1 MLTDR
6 IGMNMAKA
14 KRNISVNGMTI
25 PEWGLIKK
33 DIKPFK
39 NSNGVMM
46 NYSRLLQ
53 GAMYYVHYE
62 VPTKNL
68 VASFV
73 KYCERFDKKKAAL
86 LKLLP
91 DYDFLSVGKYT
102 YLAIKGVELEDSSL
116 EYIERKYKEFLD
128 KAEKIATIKNE
139 EAKQKSTAPVMSIQG
154 RMREQV
160 SNLCADWDE
169 LVDQL
174 CFGKDFDL
182 NKFNPHGQMQAYNG
196 GLIKAA
202 HAKIIKDM
210 YEPLYQEAQEVVE
223 FKDEQLKEGYAYM
236 TAKKRKEFLA
246 FYEKIMIAC
255 DTFINT
261 GKAVRKPRVKK
272 APSKEKLIAK
282 IKYKENEPSI
292 GLASVNPLSIIDCNT
307 LWVYNTK
314 NRKLGCY
321 VADSLG
327 QVLSIKGTSI
337 VGFDSKKSVC
347 KTVRK
352 PEILKGANKLS
363 RTKIQKQ
370 FDEIRATE
378 TSMNGRLNEHIILIS
393 TF

>member
-1 MLTDR
+1 
-6 IGMNMAKA
+6 MAKLKS
-14 KRNISVNGMTI
+14 KRNLSANGMSI
-25 PEWGLIKK
+25 PEWGLVKK

-46 NYSRLLQ
+46 DYKRLFDS
-53 GAMYYVHYE
+53 AMYYVHYE
-62 VPTKNL
+62 VPSKTL
-68 VASFV
+68 CASFI
-73 KYCERFDKKKAAL
+73 KYCERFDKRSAAV
-86 LKLLP
+86 LKVLP
-91 DYDFLSVGKYT
+91 EYEFMSIGKFAYLS
-102 YLAIKGVELEDSSL
+102 LKGVELEDSTL
-116 EYIERKYKEFLD
+116 TYIEKRYKELLV
-128 KAEKIATIKNE
+128 KAEALSKLKKV
-139 EAKQKSTAPVMSIQG
+139 EAKQKASAPVMSIQD
-154 RMREQV
+154 RMRDQV
-160 SNLCADWDE
+160 SGLCSQWDE

-174 CFGKDFDL
+174 CFSKDFDL
-182 NKFNPHGQMQAYNG
+182 SKFDPHAQMQVYNSSV
-196 GLIKAA
+196 IKAA

-210 YEPLYQEAQEVVE
+210 YWGQYQEAKEVVDW
-223 FKDEQLKEGYAYM
+223 KDEQIKEGYSYM

-246 FYEKIMIAC
+246 FYEKIMVAC

-282 IKYKENEPSI
+282 IKYKESEPSI
-292 GLASVNPLSIIDCNT
+292 GLASINPLGIIDSSI

-321 VADSLG
+321 VADPMA

-337 VGFDSKKSVC
+337 VGFDPKKSIC

-378 TSMNGRLNEHIILIS
+378 TAMNGRLSEHIILIS

>member
-1 MLTDR
+1 MVKT
-6 IGMNMAKA
+6 KP
-14 KRNISVNGMTI
+14 KRNLSINGVSV
-25 PEWGLIKK
+25 PEWGLVKK

-39 NSNGVMM
+39 NSSGVLMD
-46 NYSRLLQ
+46 YKRLFDS
-53 GAMYYVHYE
+53 AMYYVHYE
-62 VPTKNL
+62 VPLKTL
-68 VASFV
+68 VTSFI
-73 KYCERFDKKKAAL
+73 KYAERFDKKKSAL
-86 LKLLP
+86 LKVLP
-91 DYDFLSVGKYT
+91 DYEFMSIGKYAFMS
-102 YLAIKGVELEDSSL
+102 LKGVEMEDSTHEYL
-116 EYIERKYKEFLD
+116 ERRYKELLE
-128 KAEKIATIKNE
+128 KAEKVSK
-139 EAKQKSTAPVMSIQG
+139 AKKVVDSEKVKMPVMSIQD

-160 SNLCADWDE
+160 SGLCGQWDDY
-169 LVDQL
+169 VDQL
-174 CFGKDFDL
+174 CFGNEFELAKFD
-182 NKFNPHGQMQAYNG
+182 PHAQMQTHNSG
-196 GLIKAA
+196 VIKAA

-210 YEPLYQEAQEVVE
+210 YWNQYNEAKEVVDW
-223 FKDEQLKEGYAYM
+223 KDEQIKEGYSYM

-246 FYEKIMIAC
+246 FYEKIMVAC

-282 IKYKENEPSI
+282 IKYKESEPSI
-292 GLASVNPLSIIDCNT
+292 GLASVNPLSIIDSSI

-321 VADSLG
+321 VADSMA

-337 VGFDSKKSVC
+337 IGFDPKKSVC

-352 PEILKGANKLS
+352 PELLKGANKLS

-378 TSMNGRLNEHIILIS
+378 TAMNGRLSEHIILIS